1 MNYAVMD
8 HHNFWQRGESN
19 SSIQEADV
27 VFMWNDFCFE
37 AQVKAMQAI
46 GKKVIVYEHG
56 FGALNDYSNLNN
68 HEPLADG
75 YLALGEITASYVPNS
90 LVVGNPV
97 YDDLKEKKEQT
108 GKVLYV
114 GLHWVRDVSGY
125 NTRNYKELKE
135 TYDEYEWN
143 IKTSDKATAGI
154 DSDEVWYSGVEGVRS
169 LPRIKSKLRQYDAI
183 FTPKAGTF
191 DSFARLMGIPV
202 YVIDKEESYR
212 QEGDPVSFKIEGD
225 NYIRVGEELEPK
237 SIDMAEYIARP
248 SMKLDKILEWVD
260 GSI

>member
-8 HHNFWQRGESN
+8 HHNFWQRGEGA
-19 SSIQEADV
+19 SSIADADV

-37 AQVKAMQAI
+37 AQVRAMQAI

-56 FGALNDYSNLNN
+56 FGALNDYSELNN
-68 HEPLADG
+68 HAPLADG
-75 YLALGEITASYVPNS
+75 YLALGEITAKFVPNS

-108 GKVLYV
+108 GKALYV

-143 IKTSDKATAGI
+143 IRKTTLGNSRFRVKHKD
-154 DSDEVWYSGVEGVRS
+154 
-169 LPRIKSKLRQYDAI
+169 LQRIKGNL
-183 FTPKAGTF
+183 
-191 DSFARLMGIPV
+191 
-202 YVIDKEESYR
+202 
-212 QEGDPVSFKIEGD
+212 
-225 NYIRVGEELEPK
+225 
-237 SIDMAEYIARP
+237 
-248 SMKLDKILEWVD
+248 
-260 GSI
+260 